1 MSDLHAIELFQK
13 SWNSYQKILHHNYM
27 FHQEIYSAAK
37 DFIHAHYSQPLT
49 ILDVGCGDSSQ
60 SIHLLEQ
67 CEVLEYVGCDLSP
80 FALDLAKQNLAPLHT
95 QVTLIQED
103 VISCMQQLDR
113 KFDIIL
119 SSYVL
124 HHYSLA
130 QKQAFFELAAGL
142 LSDQGMLIHI
152 DLVRSDTETRTQ
164 FIENYLGYACKHW
177 SQLAPAELQAIAKHV
192 NAYDFPEPTATLSA
206 LASGVGLVELKQM
219 SRHTWHQAT
228 VFGKHT
234 G

>member
-13 SWNSYQKILHHNYM
+13 SWNNYQKILHHNYM

-49 ILDVGCGDSSQ
+49 ILDVGCGDASQ
-60 SIHLLEQ
+60 STHLLEQ

-80 FALDLAKQNLAPLHT
+80 FALDLAKQNLAPLYT

-192 NAYDFPEPTATLSA
+192 NAYDFPEPIAALSA

-219 SRHTWHQAT
+219 PRHTWHQAT

>member
-1 MSDLHAIELFQK
+1 MSDISVIELFQK
-13 SWNSYQKILHHNYM
+13 SWNSYQKILDHNYM

-37 DFIHAHYSQPLT
+37 DFIQANARQPLT
-49 ILDVGCGDSSQ
+49 ILDVGCGDASQ
-60 SIHLLEQ
+60 SLRLFEG
-67 CEVLEYVGCDLSP
+67 CDVVEYVGCDLSP
-80 FALDLAKQNLAPLHT
+80 FALVLAKQNLAPLHA

-103 VISCMQQLDR
+103 MISCMQQLDR
-113 KFDIIL
+113 KFDVIL

-124 HHYSLA
+124 HHCSLA

-152 DLVRSDTETRTQ
+152 DLVSSDTETRTQ
-164 FIENYLGYACKHW
+164 FIENYLDYACKHW

-192 NAYDFPEPTATLSA
+192 NAYDFPEPTASLNA
-206 LASGVGLVELKQM
+206 LASRVDLAELKQIP
-219 SRHTWHQAT
+219 RHTWHQAT
-228 VFGKHT
+228 VFGKHP